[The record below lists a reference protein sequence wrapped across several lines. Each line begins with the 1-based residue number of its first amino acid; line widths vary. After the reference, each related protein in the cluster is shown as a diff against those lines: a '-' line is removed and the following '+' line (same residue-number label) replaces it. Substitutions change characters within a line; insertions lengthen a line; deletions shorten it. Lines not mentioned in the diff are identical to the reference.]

1 MFAPQ
6 STTTTGVPM
15 AITTTYGGI
24 EYRSRLEARY
34 AAFFAAIGWTFTYEP
49 FDADGYIP
57 DFLIHGEAPLLV
69 EVKPAVTVAEF
80 HAPVDKLT
88 RGLTRHWKHDILIV
102 GASPL
107 PLLPA
112 FSPGDTRP
120 LAGLLGEPEHD
131 WDDDATVYGW
141 NWQPGQWITC
151 RNCTKTAVFH
161 PEMSFTSR
169 PCGCYEGDHYL
180 GHISDRRIVDAWAIA
195 CNDVKWRG
203 TAA

>member
-1 MFAPQ
+1 
-6 STTTTGVPM
+6 M
-15 AITTTYGGI
+15 AITTTYNGI

-34 AAFFAAIGWTFTYEP
+34 AAFFNALGWRFTYEP

-57 DFLIHGEAPLLV
+57 DFVIHGDAPLLV
-69 EVKPAVTVAEF
+69 EVKPAITTDEF
-80 HAPVDKLT
+80 KAPIAKLT
-88 RGLTRHWKHDILIV
+88 NGLTRHWTHDILIV

-112 FSPGDTRP
+112 FAQDSQP
-120 LAGLLGEPEHD
+120 LAGLLGEPEHG
-131 WDDDATVYGW
+131 WDDGAAVLGW
-141 NWQPGQWITC
+141 RWQPGHWITC
-151 RNCTKTAVFH
+151 LNCSSTAIYH

-180 GHISDRRIVDAWAIA
+180 GDISERTISDAWAMA

-203 TAA
+203 QAA